1 MCEILEE
8 LKGFLLCK
16 RAAVYL
22 NLVGVV
28 SMLIYYQLT
37 EWCVY
42 SLRNVYSAHSLV
54 LTCYVLADLTVTGHS
69 IFTNIRNTALCH
81 RCSFDHRS

>member
-1 MCEILEE
+1 MCETLEE

-22 NLVGVV
+22 NLVVV
-28 SMLIYYQLT
+28 VGMLIYQQVT
-37 EWCVY
+37 DWCVY

-54 LTCYVLADLTVTGHS
+54 LTGYVLADITVTGHS
-69 IFTNIRNTALCH
+69 IFTNC
-81 RCSFDHRS
+81 F

>member
-22 NLVGVV
+22 NLVVVV
-28 SMLIYYQLT
+28 SMYLLAAYRL
-37 EWCVY
+37 VY
-42 SLRNVYSAHSLV
+42 TVYAMF
-54 LTCYVLADLTVTGHS
+54 TVSTHW
-69 IFTNIRNTALCH
+69 F
-81 RCSFDHRS
+81 